1 MIDLGSEAGD
11 FVAYGQPKRRG
22 GTVWRRR
29 HSGSGVEMEEWTKSI
44 PKKQMKEHLG
54 EDDRVEAAM

>member
-1 MIDLGSEAGD
+1 MIDLGLGAGD
-11 FVAYGQPKRRG
+11 FVGDGQPKRRG

-44 PKKQMKEHLG
+44 PKKQMKEQSRRG
-54 EDDRVEAAM
+54 